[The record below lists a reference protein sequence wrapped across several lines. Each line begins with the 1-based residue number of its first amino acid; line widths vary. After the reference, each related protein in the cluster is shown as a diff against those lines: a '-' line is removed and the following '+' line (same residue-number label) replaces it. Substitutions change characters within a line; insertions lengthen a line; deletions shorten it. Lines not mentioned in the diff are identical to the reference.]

1 MNVILPVAGLGT
13 RLRPHTWS
21 RPKPLVSLAGK
32 TVLDHV
38 LDRLGPLDIDRV
50 VFVTGYLGDQ
60 IEEYVREHYDFDA
73 VFVEQK
79 EPKGQ
84 SHAIIEARGHVTG
97 PTMVLFPDMVFEA
110 EMEGLKSSDADGA
123 IFVKEVEDPSRFGVV
138 VLENDRISK
147 LVEKPDTPVS
157 NLAVMGVYY
166 FAEVEKLFEAI
177 DHQLEQ
183 NIQTKGEY
191 FIADAIQVMI
201 DNGANLTAPV
211 ATVWEDCGTR
221 EALLDTNRYLLE
233 KVGQVPD
240 ANGNVFIAPVY
251 VDPEATVKGSIVGP
265 YASIGA
271 GAVVDGSIVRDSI
284 VDDGAQ
290 VTSVILERSMIG
302 RNAVLSGDAARVNIG
317 DTSEVAMAGWTDGG
331 S

>member
-38 LDRLGPLDIDRV
+38 LDRLEPLDIDRV

-60 IEEYVREHYDFDA
+60 IEDYVRANYSFDA
-73 VFVEQK
+73 VFVEQE

-84 SHAIIEARGHVTG
+84 SHAIIQARGCVTG
-97 PTMVLFPDMVFEA
+97 PTLVLFPDMVFEA
-110 EMEGLKSSDADGA
+110 DLEGLEESGIDGA

-138 VLENDRISK
+138 VVEDGKITR

-166 FAEVEKLFEAI
+166 FARIEELFAAI
-177 DHQLEQ
+177 DRQLKE
-183 NIQTKGEY
+183 NIQTKDEY
-191 FIADAIQVMI
+191 FLADAIQLMVN
-201 DNGANLTAPV
+201 DGAVLTAPT

-221 EALLDTNRYLLE
+221 DALLDTNRYLLE
-233 KVGQVPD
+233 NLDGRPKGNGAIIVP
-240 ANGNVFIAPVY
+240 PVY
-251 VDPEATVKGSIVGP
+251 LDPTAKVVDSVIGP
-265 YASIGA
+265 YTSIGA
-271 GAVVDGSIVRDSI
+271 GAVIEGSIIRDSI
-284 VDDGAQ
+284 IDDGA
-290 VTSVILERSMIG
+290 VVRSAMLERSLVG
-302 RNAVLSGDAARVNIG
+302 RNAILNGKAMRVNVG
-317 DTSEVAMAGWTDGG
+317 DTSEVDLI
-331 S
+331 